1 MQLGFVS
8 AILPELSLEDIF
20 ETAAFTDYGCVEI
33 MCWPKGK
40 AERRYAGVTHIDV
53 AGFTKADAAQVH
65 ELTARYGVAIS
76 GLGYYPNPLA
86 PDADEAKTYTDH
98 LKEVIKAAEKLK
110 IPVVNTFIGRD
121 WTKTLEENWP
131 RFLKTWKPLI
141 KFAEDHGRKIAIENC
156 PMLFHQRRMA
166 GRQESGPQPR
176 HLAAHVQRH
185 PQRQLRPQL

>member
-1 MQLGFVS
+1 MQLGFAS
-8 AILPELSLEDIF
+8 AILPDLSLE
-20 ETAAFTDYGCVEI
+20 EVLQTAAEIGYGCVEI

-86 PDADEAKTYTDH
+86 PDADAAKTYTDH
-98 LKEVIKAAEKLK
+98 LKEVIKAAEKLE

-121 WTKTLEENWP
+121 CTNTLDEN
-131 RFLKTWKPLI
+131 
-141 KFAEDHGRKIAIENC
+141 
-156 PMLFHQRRMA
+156 
-166 GRQESGPQPR
+166 
-176 HLAAHVQRH
+176 
-185 PQRQLRPQL
+185 